1 MASASGSSASRCS
14 SSSFHHSSRY
24 STSTVRSSS
33 ADSLQPRLHSRFG
46 EETSIRSITDDLEP
60 EQESFARY
68 HGNSRDQSSWDDTF
82 GGNQGD
88 QQSFG
93 GYSED
98 QKYTGGGF
106 HGNWS
111 LGDTGMQ
118 VSGSRRS
125 ASTGVV
131 RAMGDSYFLSADV
144 SGFEPQEVVVLA
156 YNQCVVIQAE
166 KSEAAG
172 SVAGRFT
179 QKSVLPEDMDPLSV
193 SSALTSEG
201 ILTIRVSR
209 TPKQPGEPGT
219 PVFCS
224 EAHF

>member
-68 HGNSRDQSSWDDTF
+68 H
-82 GGNQGD
+82 GD